1 MSHSEERFHCHPSVV
16 FTRLNDTEA
25 VLLHLETK
33 RYYSLNETGARLW
46 ELLATTEL
54 PDALWQKLR
63 MNTKWMP
70 RLHERASRTFWRICA
85 AKVSWNAVEERLRC
99 E

>member
-54 PDALWQKLR
+54 PDALWQKIADEYE
-63 MNTKWMP
+63 MDAKTS
-70 RLHERASRTFWRICA
+70 RACIQDFL
-85 AKVSWNAVEERLRC
+85 EDLRC
-99 E
+99 EGLVECR